1 MQKRL
6 VLNYLV
12 RMNREKGITIVM
24 TSSEL
29 AELRSICDRIAIV
42 SEGKLSAILKP
53 TDSDAEFGMAMAGK
67 FQEVIIDE

>member
-1 MQKRL
+1 
-6 VLNYLV
+6 
-12 RMNREKGITIVM
+12 M

-67 FQEVIIDE
+67 FQEVIMGER